1 MKLLTEVLQMAKEGK
16 LINSS
21 HVGKT
26 LNALSNPVGLKLFIL
41 VATASLA
48 GASRTVTSEFLQSQ
62 IRTTR
67 KQFYSNMSRLVND
80 AGLVSRK
87 RGRYVLSN
95 YGKVVFHSLNLISR
109 AAKCFW
115 KLEALDKDE
124 LSSSGIPPEQIME
137 LGARLIDDKD
147 IFGIIFESDNEKGK
161 A

>member
-1 MKLLTEVLQMAKEGK
+1 MAKEGK

-26 LNALSNPVGLKLFIL
+26 LNALSNPVSLKLFRL

-48 GASRTVTSEFLQSQ
+48 RTSRTVTSEFLRSQ
-62 IRTTR
+62 ISTTR
-67 KQFYSNMSRLVND
+67 KQFYSNMSRWVND
-80 AGLVSRK
+80 TGLISREQ
-87 RGRYVLSN
+87 GRYVLSN
-95 YGKVVFHSLNLISR
+95 YGKVVFHSLNLTSR
-109 AAKCFW
+109 AAKYFW
-115 KLEALDKDE
+115 KLKALDNDE

-137 LGARLIDDKD
+137 IGARLIDDKD